1 MGAAMLARPEPEAQA
16 AAAAPADNGMLELIQ
31 GMLMQQSSTL
41 AKFEKKMDDRTSN
54 LESMSMQGA
63 MNGAK
68 QTSQTGASQQRAQ
81 LFSLSISSSRPWL
94 LASADAAWTK
104 SSGSQFSQ
112 TASAKF

>member
-1 MGAAMLARPEPEAQA
+1 MCAGVCLGRSRGRVRADLFLEEDTEA
-16 AAAAPADNGMLELIQ
+16 LEVL
-31 GMLMQQSSTL
+31 GGRL
-41 AKFEKKMDDRTSN
+41 
-54 LESMSMQGA
+54 
-63 MNGAK
+63 GAK